1 MHYDWKWQLFENAGI
16 CMEKLVKPHWSNLF
30 SVGFT
35 HLKPLCHRP
44 CDQPCASRLLRTSA
58 AAASTAA
65 GASVSCAALAPV
77 LSRLYALNLPES
89 KYKQNYWRIFQE
101 ITFCIWN
108 TSGKFFFSVLLVLP
122 LYPCSNVS
130 VEIAFTH
137 SIYQNQNTNKITYV
151 LEIFSRNHRKKE
163 FVRFFWNTSGNSFS
177 NEEFSL
183 NL

>member
-35 HLKPLCHRP
+35 YLKPPCHRP

-77 LSRLYALNLPES
+77 LSRLYALNLLES

-108 TSGKFFFSVLLVLP
+108 TSGKFFLMCFLCCPCTPVVTCLLKSP
-122 LYPCSNVS
+122 LRTQFTRIKIQTKLHMYWKFFQ
-130 VEIAFTH
+130 EIT
-137 SIYQNQNTNKITYV
+137 
-151 LEIFSRNHRKKE
+151 EKK
-163 FVRFFWNTSGNSFS
+163 SS
-177 NEEFSL
+177 
-183 NL
+183 